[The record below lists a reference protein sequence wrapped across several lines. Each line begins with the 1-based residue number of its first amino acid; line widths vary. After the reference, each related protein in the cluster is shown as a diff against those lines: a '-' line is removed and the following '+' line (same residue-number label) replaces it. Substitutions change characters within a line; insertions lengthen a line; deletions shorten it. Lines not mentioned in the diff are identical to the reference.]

1 MPQNLLNRGSRGAC
15 VTGGGGDAER
25 GRGPDA
31 TWACSGS
38 EAWTMALSLALHPG
52 AHASAQRCPSTGT
65 ATWSH
70 FLRKMTMFSKESEE
84 TLSLK
89 KNLRKPKRTESAT
102 SLVLYLAPM
111 APGTEHI
118 TQLCLQVLPNVNEI
132 VLKTLSKLT
141 TYNFI
146 DFQVCPFL

>member
-1 MPQNLLNRGSRGAC
+1 
-15 VTGGGGDAER
+15 
-25 GRGPDA
+25 
-31 TWACSGS
+31 
-38 EAWTMALSLALHPG
+38 
-52 AHASAQRCPSTGT
+52 
-65 ATWSH
+65 
-70 FLRKMTMFSKESEE
+70 MFSKESEE

-89 KNLRKPKRTESAT
+89 KNLRKPKWTESAT